1 MGEGQ
6 KGCKEIGNDSSH
18 PGITLLEYTV
28 RREQN
33 QVGTSGRRGVNTQG
47 TQQRPNVA
55 YRTCIRQSEKRHLRN
70 EDHSAR
76 RSILGSDENTA
87 GLGRKSDA
95 CSAMQ
100 GIIDWG

>member
-28 RREQN
+28 SREQN
-33 QVGTSGRRGVNTQG
+33 QVGTSGHRGVNRQG
-47 TQQRPNVA
+47 IQRRPNVA

-76 RSILGSDENTA
+76 KSILGSDKNTA
-87 GLGRKSDA
+87 AIGRKSDA
-95 CSAMQ
+95 ISA
-100 GIIDWG
+100 I